1 LVKVDLLV
9 LDDCWP
15 DRFTTNQRR
24 DLMEVVEE
32 RYGRRSMLITSQLT
46 LDKWHD
52 VIGEPTFA
60 DAILDRIVHNAYRL
74 DLNGPSLRKLKAAV
88 QSEPEARPAKQA
100 ARG

>member
-1 LVKVDLLV
+1 LG
-9 LDDCWP
+9 P

-24 DLMEVVEE
+24 DLMEIVEE
-32 RYGRRSMLITSQLT
+32 RYGRRSTLITSQLT

-88 QSEPEARPAKQA
+88 QAEPEARPAKQA

>member
-1 LVKVDLLV
+1 
-9 LDDCWP
+9 
-15 DRFTTNQRR
+15 
-24 DLMEVVEE
+24 MEIVEE
-32 RYGRRSMLITSQLT
+32 RYGRRSTLITSQLT

-88 QSEPEARPAKQA
+88 QAEPEARTAKQA